1 MCRTSSDAE
10 QMPRAKAALS
20 FHVRRGSSE
29 SVEEEI
35 FLTFISALIR
45 KNAKNVAVID

>member
-1 MCRTSSDAE
+1 MSRTCSDAE

-20 FHVRRGSSE
+20 FHARRGSSE

-35 FLTFISALIR
+35 FLSFISTLIR
-45 KNAKNVAVID
+45 KNAKNVVVID